1 MGVKRCWVEISGAD
15 RAELEQWLRAQSIP
29 QALATRARVVLGSAA
44 GESVRGL
51 AARLGVTQTTVC
63 LWRRRYRSAGLDGL
77 RTKPRMGRPRR
88 ITSAKEQAVISATL
102 RKPKAAT
109 HWSARRL
116 AKEVRLSPATVHR
129 IWQKYG
135 LQPHRVE
142 SFKFSRDPEFDG
154 KLADIVGLYL
164 DPPERALVL
173 CVDEKSQ
180 IQALNRTQPA
190 LPMWPGLPARMTHD
204 YTRHGTT
211 SLFAALEVASGKVHG
226 RCFKRHTHVEFIA
239 FLESLA
245 KRYPRLELHLICD
258 NYGTH
263 KHPAVVHWLA
273 AHPRFHLHFT
283 PTSASLTSLVE
294 PWFAL
299 ITSHAIRRG
308 SFDSVRRLQ
317 RTILRYL
324 ADCND
329 HAQPFRWMKPPPKSN
344 AASIMLNLFPV
355 LNTRERLARRGKRS
369 ASQSDHVR
377 RRP

>member
-1 MGVKRCWVEISGAD
+1 VC
-15 RAELEQWLRAQSIP
+15 
-29 QALATRARVVLGSAA
+29 ARW
-44 GESVRGL
+44 

-77 RTKPRMGRPRR
+77 RTRPRSGRKRR
-88 ITSAKEQAVISATL
+88 ITTAKEQAVISATL

-116 AKEVRLSPATVHR
+116 AKQVGLSSATVHR

-135 LQPHRVE
+135 LQPHRTE
-142 SFKFSRDPEFDG
+142 TFKFSRDPQFDA

-190 LPMWPGLPARMTHD
+190 FPMWPGLPARMTHD

-226 RCFKRHTHVEFIA
+226 RCFRRHRHAEFIA

-245 KRYPRLELHLICD
+245 KRYPKLELHLICD

-263 KHPAVVHWLA
+263 KHPAVKQWLA

-283 PTSASLTSLVE
+283 PTSASWLNLVE
-294 PWFAL
+294 RWFGL
-299 ITSHAIRRG
+299 ITSQAIRRG
-308 SFDSVRRLQ
+308 SFQSIAQLEQAIARF
-317 RTILRYL
+317 L
-324 ADCND
+324 ANWND
-329 HAQPFRWMKPPPKSN
+329 HAQPFAWTKSPRH
-344 AASIMLNLFPV
+344 I
-355 LNTRERLARRGKRS
+355 KRS
-369 ASQSDHVR
+369 IHHTKLIYETLH
-377 RRP
+377 